1 MDLYEVFNYPFLQT
15 GFIQEIKENYKSE
28 HYRFKTTE
36 IDAETNKEEL
46 YVICK
51 LYLDNTINKFKR
63 HTIENEAI
71 TESSFGLYV
80 EKIEDDDLVEKHI
93 YSMFYNNEKQEI
105 SHENKYN
112 ENYDINGIFRMLIK
126 VNCYVFYETEYDYYD
141 ENNIVKKSIKEEDC
155 VVCYENKSNILF
167 TDCFH
172 ICLCLKCYDRGNFV
186 NCPLCRKK
194 LNNKKILI

>member
-1 MDLYEVFNYPFLQT
+1 MDLYSVFSYPFLQA
-15 GFIQEIKENYKSE
+15 GFNRATTTIDKSE
-28 HYRFKTTE
+28 YYRFKSAM

-46 YVICK
+46 YIICRT
-51 LYLDNTINKFKR
+51 YLNDMINKFKH
-63 HTIENEAI
+63 HTIDNEAV

-80 EKIEDDDLVEKHI
+80 EKKEDDELREIHI

-105 SHENKYN
+105 SHENKYD
-112 ENYDINGIFRMLIK
+112 ENFDINGIFRMLIK
-126 VNCYVFYETEYDYYD
+126 VNCYVFHNLDYDYYD

-167 TDCFH
+167 TDCYH
-172 ICLCLKCYDRGNFV
+172 ICVCSKCFDRGCFV

>member
-1 MDLYEVFNYPFLQT
+1 MDLYSVFSYPFLQA
-15 GFIQEIKENYKSE
+15 GFNRAITVNDKSE
-28 HYRFKTTE
+28 YYRFKSAM

-46 YVICK
+46 YIICRT
-51 LYLDNTINKFKR
+51 YLNDMINKFKH
-63 HTIENEAI
+63 HTIDNEAV
-71 TESSFGLYV
+71 TESSFGLYA
-80 EKIEDDDLVEKHI
+80 EKREDDELREIHI

-105 SHENKYN
+105 SHENKYD
-112 ENYDINGIFRMLIK
+112 ENFDINGIFRMLIR
-126 VNCYVFYETEYDYYD
+126 VNCYVFYNLDYDYYD

-172 ICLCLKCYDRGNFV
+172 ICLCLECYDRGNFV

>member
-1 MDLYEVFNYPFLQT
+1 MDLYSVFSYPFLQA
-15 GFIQEIKENYKSE
+15 GFNRATTVNDKSE
-28 HYRFKTTE
+28 HYRFKSAM

-46 YVICK
+46 YIICRT
-51 LYLDNTINKFKR
+51 YLNDMINKFKH
-63 HTIENEAI
+63 HTIDNEAV
-71 TESSFGLYV
+71 TESSFGLYA
-80 EKIEDDDLVEKHI
+80 EKREDDELREIHI

-105 SHENKYN
+105 SHENKYD
-112 ENYDINGIFRMLIK
+112 ENFDINGIFRMLIR
-126 VNCYVFYETEYDYYD
+126 VNCYVFHNLDYDYYD
-141 ENNIVKKSIKEEDC
+141 ENNIVKKAIKEEDC

-172 ICLCLKCYDRGNFV
+172 ICLCLECYDRGNFV

>member
-1 MDLYEVFNYPFLQT
+1 MDLYSVFSYPFLKV
-15 GFIQEIKENYKSE
+15 GFDRSIRVNDKTE
-28 HYRFKTTE
+28 HYRFKTTT

-46 YVICK
+46 YIICRT
-51 LYLDNTINKFKR
+51 YLNDMINKFKH
-63 HTIENEAI
+63 HTIDNEAV

-80 EKIEDDDLVEKHI
+80 EKKEDDELREIHI

-105 SHENKYN
+105 SHENKYD
-112 ENYDINGIFRMLIK
+112 ENFDINGIFRMLIR
-126 VNCYVFYETEYDYYD
+126 VNCYVFYNLDYDYYD
-141 ENNIVKKSIKEEDC
+141 ENNIVKKSIKEEEC

-172 ICLCLKCYDRGNFV
+172 ICLCLECYNRGNFV
-186 NCPLCRKK
+186 KCPLCRRK